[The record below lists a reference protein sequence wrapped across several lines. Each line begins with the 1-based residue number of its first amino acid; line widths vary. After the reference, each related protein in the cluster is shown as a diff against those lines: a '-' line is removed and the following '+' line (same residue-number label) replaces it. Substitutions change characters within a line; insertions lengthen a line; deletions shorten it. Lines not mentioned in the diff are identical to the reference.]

1 MSYAFSN
8 SQWSYRE
15 FKFLRLTYDTK
26 KIPKHK
32 AINSIHLTFKMLHIS
47 IKPQADHSNK
57 KQFNI
62 NR

>member
-47 IKPQADHSNK
+47 IKPQADHFL
-57 KQFNI
+57 KQQKCVKL
-62 NR
+62 